1 MRYSL
6 IVGPRLRLFIHST
19 SVYRQP
25 TTQKVV
31 VGGGTQAQIRR
42 TCRCWKRWDP
52 PQKKNLGFARKN
64 ICDKFFEITV
74 DKLLCPHFTI
84 NEGGLKDEFMVC

>member
-1 MRYSL
+1 MARRRRFGGH
-6 IVGPRLRLFIHST
+6 VGAGKDGI
-19 SVYRQP
+19 
-25 TTQKVV
+25 
-31 VGGGTQAQIRR
+31 
-42 TCRCWKRWDP
+42 P
-52 PQKKNLGFARKN
+52 PKKKNFGFARKN

>member
-1 MRYSL
+1 MARRRRFGGH
-6 IVGPRLRLFIHST
+6 VGAGKDGIP
-19 SVYRQP
+19 P
-25 TTQKVV
+25 K
-31 VGGGTQAQIRR
+31 
-42 TCRCWKRWDP
+42 KRI
-52 PQKKNLGFARKN
+52 LGLPER